1 MKINSQIYTDI
12 DYAKEGKQ
20 LGQLDVPIS
29 TNTAGW
35 ANYYLPICV
44 VKHGE
49 GPTALIFGGN
59 HGDEYE
65 GPVTL
70 MNLARWLQPEQVQ
83 GRVILLPMLNRP
95 AVASGTR
102 LSGVDGRNM
111 NRTYYSQYSEV
122 QVNESITTMIA
133 HYVTQA
139 LIPLADLVIDI
150 HSGGR
155 SVHFLPSVNMHHVA
169 DETQM
174 HAMVKAGLAWDA
186 PYVFIYRDIAGEG
199 LLPSYCERLGKV
211 TLGTELGSA
220 SQFGVE
226 ILGIAERG
234 VKNVLRQ
241 YKILA
246 DQPFTPASQP
256 AQIVAAELREDYVMA
271 PVSGIYEPFLEMG
284 DAVETGQPLGQLHA
298 LEQPFATPMPVLA
311 RSSGLLMAR
320 RSFPLTQQGDCVA
333 VVVRPYAMR

>member
-1 MKINSQIYTDI
+1 MKINSQIYTDLN
-12 DYAKEGKQ
+12 YEKEGKQ
-20 LGQLDVPIS
+20 FGQLEVPIS

-35 ANYYLPICV
+35 ANYYLPACV
-44 VKHGE
+44 IKNGE

-70 MNLARWLQPEQVQ
+70 MNLAREIQPEQVQ

-95 AVASGTR
+95 AVMAGTR
-102 LSGVDGRNM
+102 LSSVDGRNM
-111 NRTYYSQYSEV
+111 NRAFYTQYPEI

-133 HYVTQA
+133 HYMTQA

-155 SVHFLPSVNMHHVA
+155 SIHFLPSVNMHRVA
-169 DETQM
+169 NEEQM
-174 HAMVKAGLAWDA
+174 QAMLAAGLAWDA
-186 PYVFIYRDIAGEG
+186 PYVFIYRDVAGEG

-220 SQFGVE
+220 SQFSPE
-226 ILGIAERG
+226 ILGIAARG

-241 YKILA
+241 SNILV
-246 DQPFTPASQP
+246 DTPFTTPAQP
-256 AQIVAAELREDYVMA
+256 AQVVAAEQREDYVMA
-271 PVSGIYEPFLEMG
+271 PMSGIYEPFLEMG
-284 DAVETGQPLGQLHA
+284 AAVETGQPIGQLH
-298 LEQPFATPMPVLA
+298 LFEQPFAAPQVVVA
-311 RSSGLLMAR
+311 RSSGILFAR

-333 VVVRPYAMR
+333 VVVRPYQF

>member
-1 MKINSQIYTDI
+1 MNINSPIYTSI
-12 DYAKEGKQ
+12 DYEKDGKQ
-20 LGQLDVPIS
+20 FGRLEAPVS
-29 TNTAGW
+29 TNNAGW

-44 VKHGE
+44 IKNGE

-70 MNLARWLQPEQVQ
+70 LNLARWLEPEQIQ
-83 GRVILLPMLNRP
+83 GRVILVPMLNRP
-95 AVASGTR
+95 AVAAGTR
-102 LSGVDGRNM
+102 LSSVDGRNM
-111 NRTYYSQYSEV
+111 NRAFYREHPEM
-122 QVNESITTMIA
+122 QVNESITAMIA

-155 SVHFLPSVNMHHVA
+155 SMHFLASVNMHRVP
-169 DETQM
+169 DDRQM
-174 HAMVKAGLAWDA
+174 GAMLDAALAWGA
-186 PYVFIYRDIAGEG
+186 PYVFIYRDVAGEG

-226 ILGIAERG
+226 MLHIAESG

-241 YKILA
+241 HKILT
-246 DQPFTPASQP
+246 DTPFAAPAKP
-256 AQIVAAELREDYVMA
+256 AQIVAAEGREDYVMA

-284 DAVETGQPLGQLHA
+284 DGVELGQPLGQLHA
-298 LEQPFATPMPVLA
+298 IEQPFAKPMVVNAL
-311 RSSGLLMAR
+311 SSGILMSR
-320 RSFPLTQQGDCVA
+320 RAFPLTIQGDCVA
-333 VVVRPYAMR
+333 VVVRPYQV

>member
-44 VKHGE
+44 IKHGE

-169 DETQM
+169 DESQM
-174 HAMVKAGLAWDA
+174 RAMLEAGLAWDA

-199 LLPSYCERLGKV
+199 LLPSYCERLGKAYGAV
-211 TLGTELGSA
+211 RGACEPVGQTIVNLQLREPRACMHCGPNNCIKGERARFAARYHRLFA
-220 SQFGVE
+220 VRHA
-226 ILGIAERG
+226 AERTRG
-234 VKNVLRQ
+234 H
-241 YKILA
+241 
-246 DQPFTPASQP
+246 
-256 AQIVAAELREDYVMA
+256 E
-271 PVSGIYEPFLEMG
+271 G
-284 DAVETGQPLGQLHA
+284 H
-298 LEQPFATPMPVLA
+298 
-311 RSSGLLMAR
+311 RSSGHGLDQR
-320 RSFPLTQQGDCVA
+320 RHRQHFLSS
-333 VVVRPYAMR
+333 

>member
-1 MKINSQIYTDI
+1 MKINSQLYTDI
-12 DYAKEGKQ
+12 DYDREGKQ
-20 LGQLDVPIS
+20 LGQLEVPIS

-35 ANYYLPICV
+35 ANYYLPLCV
-44 VKHGE
+44 VKNGD

-102 LSGVDGRNM
+102 LSSVDGRNM
-111 NRTYYSQYSEV
+111 NRAYYTQYPEI

-155 SVHFLPSVNMHHVA
+155 SIHFLSSVNMHRVA
-169 DETQM
+169 DERQM
-174 HAMVKAGLAWDA
+174 SAMLEAGLAWGA
-186 PYVFIYRDIAGEG
+186 PYVFIYRDVAGEG

-226 ILGIAERG
+226 TLRIAEQG

-241 YKILA
+241 YKLLA
-246 DQPFTPASQP
+246 DRPFTSPAQP
-256 AQIVAAELREDYVMA
+256 SQIVAAEQREDYVMA

-284 DAVETGQPLGQLHA
+284 DSVETGQPLGQLHTI
-298 LEQPFATPMPVLA
+298 EQPFATPMPVLA
-311 RSSGLLMAR
+311 RSSGILFAR

-333 VVVRPYAMR
+333 VIVRPYAF